1 MKLGLTI
8 AWEMSARMVRLVS
21 QNRLATLVVVMQGLV
36 DSCVRLTSMNVL
48 LTRVNMGS
56 ALMAST
62 STCVA
67 VMLVTPVRT
76 AQLTSMTVRLG
87 EYFVFVQSEGI
98 SYNSE
103 KRVRH
108 ANHKNLYFLGSITF
122 WCDLWCESLSH
133 SISCLFPV
141 VVEDTIRH
149 SLLCVE

>member
-36 DSCVRLTSMNVL
+36 DSCARLTSMNVL

-56 ALMAST
+56 VLMAST

-76 AQLTSMTVRLG
+76 AQLT
-87 EYFVFVQSEGI
+87 
-98 SYNSE
+98 
-103 KRVRH
+103 
-108 ANHKNLYFLGSITF
+108 
-122 WCDLWCESLSH
+122 
-133 SISCLFPV
+133 
-141 VVEDTIRH
+141 
-149 SLLCVE
+149 

>member
-48 LTRVNMGS
+48 LTRVNMDS

-76 AQLTSMTVRLG
+76 ARLTLMTARPG
-87 EYFVFVQSEGI
+87 EYFVFVQSEG
-98 SYNSE
+98 SKVTTLA

-108 ANHKNLYFLGSITF
+108 T
-122 WCDLWCESLSH
+122 
-133 SISCLFPV
+133 
-141 VVEDTIRH
+141 
-149 SLLCVE
+149 